1 MDIQEA
7 TKLAMESGRTIH
19 RISEF
24 DKSRKSGENLEIL
37 PTNTYGYLVIIPRKK
52 AFYPLW
58 QPMAEDL
65 LADDWEVIGLSNN

>member
-1 MDIQEA
+1 MNIQKA

-19 RISEF
+19 RVSEF

-37 PTNTYGYLVIIPRKK
+37 PTNTYGYLVIIPSKK

-65 LADDWEVIGLSNN
+65 LADDWEVIGLPSH

>member
-1 MDIQEA
+1 MNIQEA

-19 RISEF
+19 RVSEF
-24 DKSRKSGENLEIL
+24 DKSRESGGNLEIL
-37 PTNTYGYLVIIPRKK
+37 PTNIYGYLVIIPNKK

-65 LADDWEVIGLSNN
+65 LASDWEVIGLSNN

>member
-1 MDIQEA
+1 MNIQDA
-7 TKLAMESGRTIH
+7 TKLAMENGRTIH

-24 DKSRKSGENLEIL
+24 DKNRKTGENLEIL
-37 PTNTYGYLVIIPRKK
+37 PTNVYGYLIIIPSKK

-65 LADDWEVIGLSNN
+65 LADDWEVIGLPSH